1 MNYKKRFLTIAF
13 ALTLCGATILT
24 GCAKS
29 ANDEV
34 YEVEDDV
41 VETSGYRN
49 IADASETV
57 EAEDVVQPW
66 MTSIYAKDIKDGTYD
81 IDVDSSSKM
90 FNIESC
96 ELTVSGDEMTASMTM
111 GGTGYRCLFL
121 GTGAEAAEIASED
134 AYVFPEENEEGK
146 HVFTVPVTA
155 LNEGINCAAFSNK
168 KTQWYDR
175 VLVFRADSLTAEDYE
190 EGVVKLASDLGLDD
204 GEYEMPVVLSGGSGK
219 ASIDNPAKV
228 TIDGA
233 KATALIV
240 WSSPN
245 YDYMI
250 VGGEKYLPTN
260 TDGNSTFEI
269 PVEYFDFPM
278 TVLADTVAMSESHEI
293 QYTLIFNTK

>member
-41 VETSGYRN
+41 VETSEYRN

-240 WSSPN
+240 WGSPN